1 MATRPLAII
10 LGETMTTFE
19 NRLDDLEKRIRAL
32 EEKRADAT
40 GNWLTIQEA
49 ADYLAV
55 HPNTLRRY
63 VSEGKLRGYRSGGIR
78 DLRFRREDLDASL
91 VAA

>member
-1 MATRPLAII
+1 
-10 LGETMTTFE
+10 MTTFE
-19 NRLDDLEKRIRAL
+19 DRMDDLEKRVGAL
-32 EEKRADAT
+32 EKRAGT
-40 GNWLTIQEA
+40 KGNWLTIQEA

-55 HPNTLRRY
+55 HQNTVRRY
-63 VSEGKLRGYRSGGIR
+63 VREGKLSAYRSGGIR

>member
-1 MATRPLAII
+1 
-10 LGETMTTFE
+10 MTTFE
-19 NRLDDLEKRIRAL
+19 NRLDDLEKRVGAL
-32 EEKRADAT
+32 EKRAGDT

-49 ADYLAV
+49 ADYLAL

-63 VSEGKLRGYRSGGIR
+63 VSEGKLRAYRSGGIR